1 MTSWA
6 NYFFEV
12 PDALAANDEVRET
25 SVELVDSEPIHAKAV
40 EGGDREEQFREI
52 LRAFLET
59 DLTYV
64 EAKERV
70 RTELPRSESP
80 HSHETSTT
88 FNKQWVDRLVRS
100 EGNRFYNHAVLLV
113 LQDSGEEWCYIPS
126 FDDEDRQKKC
136 TRLLAGTEQSVDE
149 MLENMRRAYRNEEWD
164 SFPRIPYK
172 PNCRHTITP
181 VQ

>member
-1 MTSWA
+1 INALMTTWA
-6 NYFFEV
+6 NSFFEV
-12 PDALAANDEVRET
+12 PDALAENDEVREI

-52 LRAFLET
+52 LRAFLGT
-59 DLTYV
+59 DLTYE
-64 EAKERV
+64 EATERV

-113 LQDSGEEWCYIPS
+113 LQDSGEERCYIPS

-136 TRLLAGTEQSVDE
+136 TSLLAETEQSVDE
-149 MLENMRRAYRNEEWD
+149 MLENMRRAYRDEEWG

-172 PNCRHTITP
+172 P
-181 VQ
+181 